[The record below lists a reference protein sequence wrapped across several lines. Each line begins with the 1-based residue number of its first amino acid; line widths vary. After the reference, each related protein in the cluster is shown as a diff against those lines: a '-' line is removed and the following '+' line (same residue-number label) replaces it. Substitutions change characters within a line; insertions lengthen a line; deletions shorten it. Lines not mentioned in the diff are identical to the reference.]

1 MTLVA
6 DVFPEV
12 PPPKNMLRQMSKKP
26 CFRGP
31 LDRQQGKWVRPLL
44 PSEWQNLYNIY

>member
-12 PPPKNMLRQMSKKP
+12 AAPKNILRQKSKKP
-26 CFRGP
+26 CFTGP
-31 LDRQQGKWVRPLL
+31 LDRQQGKWVKTLL
-44 PSEWQNLYNIY
+44 HTEWQNLYNIY